1 MVLLVKVGDIVR
13 AFAGN
18 AFVTAELAIVNAAK
32 VPTAAFCSSWTG
44 LAAFGTTSANSH
56 NVMSREWQ
64 RKL

>member
-44 LAAFGTTSANSH
+44 LAAFGTTSA
-56 NVMSREWQ
+56 
-64 RKL
+64 

>member
-44 LAAFGTTSANSH
+44 LAAFGTTSAYTGSH
-56 NVMSREWQ
+56 NVEWE